1 LLVAEKSRMRTY
13 QHSRLASAQSCS
25 QSASDDERALAA
37 LPFAAYKQLWLTY
50 KAMQP
55 TQHFV
60 VSLGSMRTL
69 IFKALVGLS
78 PSH

>member
-1 LLVAEKSRMRTY
+1 MRTY

-50 KAMQP
+50 KAVLDIRFGCLNIYPETSSLQLRSL
-55 TQHFV
+55 FV
-60 VSLGSMRTL
+60 IKSAP
-69 IFKALVGLS
+69 AL
-78 PSH
+78 